1 MWVQRTAHWARQR
14 KDLIM
19 AGDRSTQTTNA
30 VREFCTA
37 PCPTLRRVGSTAT
50 EVRQAGGQKQSD
62 GVRPHY
68 SAGEGEL
75 AAQSV
80 RPRLTLKKP
89 AEYRKALVSGIGAI
103 TVVLVSLT
111 EPLGGLLGATMTH
124 WMAAGVAATTALAT
138 YFTKNAISPAV
149 PEPPPQA
156 VHALS
161 AQSVPEPQSAGAPAH
176 NGVAIAGL
184 ALIVG
189 GAVLAGRHTE
199 RHRRCVSRFAL
210 LPPGSFSVGQ

>member
-1 MWVQRTAHWARQR
+1 
-14 KDLIM
+14 M

-37 PCPTLRRVGSTAT
+37 SDASRTPRRVGSPAT
-50 EVRQAGGQKQSD
+50 EVRQAGDQMQSD

-68 SAGEGEL
+68 SAGDWEL

-80 RPRLTLKKP
+80 RTRLKP
-89 AEYRKALVSGIGAI
+89 KNLAEYRKALVSGIGAI

-111 EPLGGLLGATMTH
+111 EPLGGLLGGTATH

-138 YFTKNAISPAV
+138 YFTKNATSAV
-149 PEPPPQA
+149 PEPAPQA
-156 VHALS
+156 VQERS
-161 AQSVPEPQSAGAPAH
+161 AQFVPEPPTAGAPAR
-176 NGVAIAGL
+176 NTGAAIAGL

-199 RHRRCVSRFAL
+199 RHRRCVTLFIPP
-210 LPPGSFSVGQ
+210 PPGGFSVRQ